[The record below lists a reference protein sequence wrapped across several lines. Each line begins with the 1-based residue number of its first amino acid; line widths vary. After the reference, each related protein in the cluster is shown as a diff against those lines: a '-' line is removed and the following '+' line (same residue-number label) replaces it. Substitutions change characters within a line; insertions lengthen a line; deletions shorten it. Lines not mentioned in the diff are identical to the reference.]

1 MSLTKKKFSISAL
14 IACLSFLYL
23 AFSPAVLNPFYNI
36 MLGQPFRTIIS
47 NFFASIFSFG
57 SIISFIACLTTA
69 VGIFTKFDKIAFA
82 ITSALFWLSSVIN
95 LITSIVNSFKYEYYH
110 LGFGNIFSNLTYILT
125 YFLFFAVAL
134 WLTILFFAKKETPKF
149 LKGLVFVP
157 VAILLLIC
165 FFAFFT
171 NVSAIISAFVNGLG
185 SKWMLY
191 SIITN
196 LMSIFN
202 RFVLLIG
209 FTAASFKLADLKKK
223 PKNTVEISEE
233 IVVENVTTE

>member
-14 IACLSFLYL
+14 ITCLAFLYL
-23 AFSPAVLNPFYNI
+23 AFSPAVLNPLYNI

-47 NFFASIFSFG
+47 NFFASIFSFS

-69 VGIFTKFDKIAFA
+69 VGIFTKFDKITFT

-95 LITSIVNSFKYEYYH
+95 LITTIVNSFKYEYYH
-110 LGFGNIFSNLTYILT
+110 LGFVSVLSSLSYILT

-134 WLTILFFAKKETPKF
+134 WLTILFFTKKETPKL
-149 LKGLVFVP
+149 LKGLIFVP

-165 FFAFFT
+165 FFTFFT
-171 NVSAIISAFVNGLG
+171 NVSAIISAFVNDLG

-209 FTAASFKLADLKKK
+209 FTAAAVKLAGLKKK

-233 IVVENVTTE
+233 VIIENVTTE

>member
-14 IACLSFLYL
+14 IACLAFLYL

-36 MLGQPFRTIIS
+36 ILGQPFRTIIS

-82 ITSALFWLSSVIN
+82 ITSALFWLSSVIS
-95 LITSIVNSFKYEYYH
+95 LITSIVNSFKYEYYQ

-185 SKWMLY
+185 CKWMLY

-209 FTAASFKLADLKKK
+209 FTAAAFKLADLKKK

-233 IVVENVTTE
+233 IVVENVTAE